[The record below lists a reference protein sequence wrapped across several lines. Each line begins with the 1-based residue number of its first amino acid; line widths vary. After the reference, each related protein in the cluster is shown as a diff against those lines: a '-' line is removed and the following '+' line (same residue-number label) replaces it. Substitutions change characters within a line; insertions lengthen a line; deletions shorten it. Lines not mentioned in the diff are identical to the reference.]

1 MSEPTADA
9 FLEAS
14 RTGTTLS
21 LRAAADPDHLAVR
34 SAAGDRSYGE
44 LDASANRLARALRT
58 AGLGAGDAVALICR
72 NRPEFVET
80 YYACL
85 RTGMRLTPVNW
96 HLTGEEI
103 AYIVR
108 DCDAKAV
115 VAHADLGD
123 RIITAVSANDA
134 LRLKVAIGGEL
145 PGFTAYDEL
154 LAAHEGSAIDNPSL
168 GRGML
173 YTSGTTGRPKGVDR
187 DLGAA
192 LRAGGYTQSP
202 LYLAMI
208 EAAATA
214 PDDVHLCTGPLYHAA
229 PLAYSMTLPLL
240 QGASVV
246 LMDDWDAEE
255 MLRLVDEHGVT
266 HTHVVPTMFHRL
278 LSLPA
283 EVRDK
288 YDVSSL
294 RFVLHGAAPC
304 PVEVKR
310 RMIEWLGP
318 VVWEY
323 YGATEGSATLVSSQ
337 EWLTRPGT
345 VGKPA
350 DDMVLIAD
358 DDGNELPRGEIGTV
372 YIRSTELLRFRY
384 YKDEEKTSRSFYGD
398 YFTVGDHGYLDDDGW
413 LFLTGRIAELIISGG
428 VNIYPAEVDAVLLE
442 HPAVAD
448 VGTIGVPN
456 DEWGEEVKAVVEL
469 RHGVAASDALAA
481 ELTQWCRERLAAYK
495 CPRSVAFVDML
506 PRHDNGKLYR
516 QKLRALF
523 AGA

>member
-1 MSEPTADA
+1 MLEPTADA

-21 LRAAADPDHLAVR
+21 LRAAVDPDHQAVR
-34 SAAGDRSYGE
+34 SAVGDRSYGE
-44 LDASANRLARALRT
+44 LDANANRLARALRA

-72 NRPEFVET
+72 NRPEFLET

-85 RTGMRLTPVNW
+85 RTGIRLTPVNW

-103 AYIVR
+103 AYIVG
-108 DCDAKAV
+108 DCDAKAI

-123 RIITAVSANDA
+123 RVTTAGAGNDA
-134 LRLKVAIGGEL
+134 LRVKLAIGGDL
-145 PGFTAYDEL
+145 PGFAAYGEV
-154 LAAHEGSAIDNPSL
+154 LAAHDDSAIDDPSL

-202 LYLAMI
+202 IYLAI
-208 EAAATA
+208 LAAAATT

-229 PLAYSMTLPLL
+229 PLAFSMSLPLL

-246 LMDDWDAEE
+246 LMDSWDAEE
-255 MLRLVDEHGVT
+255 MLRLVDGHGVT

-278 LSLPA
+278 LSLPE
-283 EVRDK
+283 EVQAKCDM
-288 YDVSSL
+288 SSL

-323 YGATEGSATLVSSQ
+323 YGATEGSATLVSSK
-337 EWLTRPGT
+337 EWLARPGT
-345 VGKPA
+345 VGKSA
-350 DDMVLIAD
+350 DDMVRILDA
-358 DDGNELPRGEIGTV
+358 DGNELPRDAIGTV

-384 YKDEEKTSRSFYGD
+384 YKDEEKTAGSFRGD

-456 DEWGEEVKAVVEL
+456 VEWGEEVKAVVEV
-469 RHGVAASDALAA
+469 HADVAASDALAA
-481 ELTQWCRERLAAYK
+481 ELTQWCRDRLAAYK
-495 CPRSVAFVDML
+495 CPRSIAFIDML

>member
-21 LRAAADPDHLAVR
+21 LRAAADPERPAVL
-34 SAAGDRSYGE
+34 SAAGDRSYAE
-44 LDASANRLARALRT
+44 LDANANRLARALRA

-85 RTGMRLTPVNW
+85 RTGIRLTPVNW

-103 AYIVR
+103 AYVVS

-123 RIITAVSANDA
+123 GITKAVAGNDA
-134 LRLKVAIGGEL
+134 LRLKFAIGGEL
-145 PGFTAYDEL
+145 PGFAAYDEV
-154 LAAHEGSAIDNPSL
+154 LAAHDSSAIDGPSL
-168 GRGML
+168 GRAML

-187 DLGAA
+187 DLAAA
-192 LRAGGYTQSP
+192 LRAGGSTQSP

-208 EAAATA
+208 AAAATT
-214 PDDVHLCTGPLYHAA
+214 PGDVHLCTGPLYHAA
-229 PLAYSMTLPLL
+229 PLAFSMSLPLL
-240 QGASVV
+240 QGATVL
-246 LMDDWDAEE
+246 LMDSWDAEE
-255 MLRLVDEHGVT
+255 MLRLVDERRVT

-278 LSLPA
+278 LSLPE
-283 EVRDK
+283 EVRQK
-288 YDVSSL
+288 YDVTSM

-304 PVEVKR
+304 PVDVKR
-310 RMIEWLGP
+310 RMIDWLGP

-337 EWLTRPGT
+337 EWLARPGT

-350 DDMVLIAD
+350 EDMVRILD
-358 DDGNELPRGEIGTV
+358 DDGNDLPRGEIGTV
-372 YIRSTELLRFRY
+372 YIRSSELLRFRY
-384 YKDEEKTSRSFYGD
+384 YKDDEKTTRSFRGD
-398 YFTVGDHGYLDDDGW
+398 YFTVGDHGYLDDEGW

-456 DEWGEEVKAVVEL
+456 VEWGEEVKAVVEL
-469 RHGVAASDALAA
+469 HPGVTATDALAA
-481 ELTQWCRERLAAYK
+481 ELMQWCRYRIAAYK
-495 CPRSVAFVDML
+495 CPRSIAFVDML

-516 QKLRALF
+516 QKVRALF
-523 AGA
+523 ADA